1 MTVFA
6 VRYAY
11 DDRSTRRDEVR
22 PDHRIFLAGL
32 HRSGFLLASGPLS
45 DDDAGTPGALLIVSA
60 ASPEA
65 AAALLDDD
73 PFARAGLIAAREI
86 RIWTQVYGPW
96 TD

>member
-6 VRYAY
+6 VRYTY
-11 DDRSTRRDEVR
+11 DDRSTRREEIR

-32 HRSGFLLASGPLS
+32 HRSGSLLASGPLS
-45 DDDAGTPGALLIVSA
+45 DDDNGTPGALLIVA
-60 ASPEA
+60 ATSFEA

-73 PFARAGLIAAREI
+73 PFARAGLIGAREI